1 MCRNISN
8 GHNFTTTRI
17 KYKILSMKK
26 YLRIKDLIEIL
37 KTYDEN
43 LPVIV
48 TDEGKDHQYGI
59 KLNDISLTDLA
70 YFGNDNGADVFFT
83 NDKNFL
89 NIANL

>member
-1 MCRNISN
+1 M
-8 GHNFTTTRI
+8 
-17 KYKILSMKK
+17 K

-59 KLNDISLTDLA
+59 KVDDISFTDAA
-70 YFGNDNGADVFFT
+70 YFGNDNGADKFFKK
-83 NDKNFL
+83 DKNFL
-89 NIANL
+89 NIANV